1 MARDGGLW
9 QDLKAAGGRV
19 LEVAQERTGTRLI
32 RSDDFERVV
41 EAAADGAVYR
51 RELEYVGWTIISHVG
66 GSGAKELKAESR
78 RTLALKS
85 LNAYISDPNAGRY
98 VDLYCGF
105 VFGRGVPK
113 PQARDPEVQK
123 VIDAT
128 WKDRANR
135 RILTSPQK
143 LVEKGRDFCIQSTI
157 GFLFFDDG
165 LDGRVRMSLLNFDT
179 IDHGVTHDDDRFRLL
194 YVACLEKK
202 RTYSFADHRYVEDP
216 GPPKHVYYEAIDA
229 FAVDDDDHP
238 EDDESIT
245 KTPAP
250 GEMGDGKVLLLT
262 TNKTSEM
269 IFGVPGFKRMLR
281 WYTGYNEV
289 LESFTER
296 MKAAARLY
304 MKASVTGGQSAVE
317 RAGLM
322 AVRRAS
328 PLGAGVPA
336 VEGDPASGQGG
347 MPGRGQMGVVAGN
360 PAMNYEPFKIDS
372 GAGDVA
378 AASPVLRS
386 QVSGPWPDAYL
397 GGDPGSLAGGQSLEL
412 PTLKFV
418 EQEQE
423 LWALPFRALADRAIK
438 RAVEMGDLDE
448 WRAPTE
454 SEQRAIDAGLYEGE
468 IDDRGRVERDLSYSF
483 ALPNPVQRAMG
494 DFVTAAVAVATA
506 VDPNGDF
513 PELSR
518 WLLGFCLAEA
528 FDVDDPQKVV
538 DEVLPLEKVRELE
551 AQRQAQQEMALA
563 GAQAAADAARQ
574 AASGDVATSTGA
586 DGKQHPPG
594 NLNGAQQESAP
605 PEQKVQ
611 QAARV
616 REAAEVGRRGR
627 ARRAARPAREETVDD
642 YESIVGQ
649 TVSAQLRELEMAGSH
664 NANGG
669 SPS

>member
-9 QDLKAAGGRV
+9 QDLKAGGRRV
-19 LEVAQERTGTRLI
+19 LEVAQERSGTRLV
-32 RSDDFERVV
+32 RQDDFERVV

-51 RELEYVGWTIISHVG
+51 KELEYVGWTILNHVPG
-66 GSGAKELKAESR
+66 GGKELRAESR

-85 LNAYISDPNAGRY
+85 LNAFISDTNAGRY
-98 VDLYCGF
+98 VELYTGF

-123 VIDAT
+123 KIDAA

-143 LVEKGRDFCIQSTI
+143 LVEKGRDFCIQSNVF
-157 GFLFFDDG
+157 FLFFDDG
-165 LDGRVRMSLLNFDT
+165 LDGRVRMSLLNFDSV
-179 IDHGVTHDDDRFRLL
+179 DHAVVHDEDRFRVL
-194 YVACLEKK
+194 YLVALEKK
-202 RTYSFADHRYVEDP
+202 MRYSFTEGRELPVDE
-216 GPPKHVYYEAIDA
+216 GPPQRVFYEVIDA
-229 FAVDDDDHP
+229 FAFDDDDHP
-238 EDDESIT
+238 EDDESIR
-245 KTPAP
+245 TPP
-250 GEMGDGKVLLLT
+250 EGQVGRGKVLHLA

-269 IFGVPGFKRMLR
+269 VFGVPNFKRFLR
-281 WYTGYNEV
+281 WYTAYNEV
-289 LESFTER
+289 LESFTDR

-328 PLGAGVPA
+328 PLGAGVPP
-336 VEGDPASGQGG
+336 VEGDPQNPHGF
-347 MPGRGQMGVVAGN
+347 PGRGQLGVVAGN
-360 PAMNYEPFKIDS
+360 QSLNYEPFKIDS
-372 GAGDVA
+372 GASDVA
-378 AASPVLRS
+378 AASPSLRS

-397 GGDPGSLAGGQSLEL
+397 GGDPGGLAGQQSLEL

-423 LWALPFRALADRAIK
+423 LWAQPFRMLADLTIK
-438 RAVEMGDLDE
+438 RAVELGDLDE
-448 WRAPTE
+448 WREPTE
-454 SEQRAIDAGLYEGE
+454 QETRAIEAGLYEDE
-468 IDDRGRVERDLSYSF
+468 LNERGWVKRDLSYSF

-494 DFVTAAVAVATA
+494 DFVSAAVQVATA

-538 DEVLPLEKVRELE
+538 DEILPLERVRELE
-551 AQRQAQQEMALA
+551 ETRRTQQQMAVAGAEAALEVQRQQAQP
-563 GAQAAADAARQ
+563 ADQ
-574 AASGDVATSTGA
+574 VASSTGA

-594 NLNGAQQESAP
+594 NLNGARQESAP
-605 PEQKVQ
+605 IEKKVQ
-611 QAARV
+611 QAV
-616 REAAEVGRRGR
+616 EVGRRGR
-627 ARRAARPAREETVDD
+627 ARRVAAPLREDAADD
-642 YESIVGQ
+642 FEAIVGS
-649 TVSAQLRELEMAGSH
+649 TVAAQLQELATAGSS
-664 NANGG
+664 NGNGG
-669 SPS
+669 PS